1 MEYPHAPGLAARLFP
16 SLILLAV
23 ISVLPSAAAEGAK
36 RVYESGEGRLQI
48 AVVAVAA
55 AASPGA
61 GNPAPSDASAPEPSG
76 AAESPAAEPPAAE
89 PSLAAESAPEPTD
102 ACLSADFLGDI
113 ASPAGIC
120 RSGDALL
127 DVDFYDKAAMREL
140 RFPLKY
146 SELRRYLLKHPLA
159 YREGTAE
166 ERAIRLIADL
176 ARHLRIEMRE
186 PALPEEKP

>member
-1 MEYPHAPGLAARLFP
+1 MYAMEYPHAPGPAARLFR
-16 SLILLAV
+16 SLILLGV
-23 ISVLPSAAAEGAK
+23 ISVLPSAAAEGEA
-36 RVYESGEGRLQI
+36 REYESGEGRLRI
-48 AVVAVAA
+48 AVVAVVGGVPKKAGKPGPDEA
-55 AASPGA
+55 PASRTGESTAASD
-61 GNPAPSDASAPEPSG
+61 SSA
-76 AAESPAAEPPAAE
+76 AAE
-89 PSLAAESAPEPTD
+89 PSSACISAAS
-102 ACLSADFLGDI
+102 LGDI

-166 ERAIRLIADL
+166 ERAVRLIADL

-186 PALPEEKP
+186 PQPPEEKP